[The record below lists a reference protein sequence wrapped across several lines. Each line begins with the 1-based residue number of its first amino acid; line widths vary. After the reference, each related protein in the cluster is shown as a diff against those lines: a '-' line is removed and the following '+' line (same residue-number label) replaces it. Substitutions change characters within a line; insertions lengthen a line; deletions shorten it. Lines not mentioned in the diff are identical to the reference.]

1 MVRYTLQLNFQFS
14 HSAIPGRFRNL
25 HQTYMYGVGY
35 GIGRGLPNACSLHC
49 SGSRTQKQGGNVC
62 SACSTETDRC
72 NSFKLKYPSV
82 PTKKNPS
89 RSAHLCCYKSGDNA
103 RWCVRG
109 LQDSLL

>member
-1 MVRYTLQLNFQFS
+1 MLDLCIAQDLE
-14 HSAIPGRFRNL
+14 HRN
-25 HQTYMYGVGY
+25 GVEMFV
-35 GIGRGLPNACSLHC
+35 
-49 SGSRTQKQGGNVC
+49 Q
-62 SACSTETDRC
+62 C